1 MADITPAMIKE
12 LRDKTG
18 LGLKKCKEALVE
30 SNGDIGLAIEELRK
44 SGLAS
49 AEKRMGR
56 TTSQGSVFTFAT
68 PDGKKGAIIEL
79 ACETDFVAK
88 TADFKNLGSKLA
100 AFVAHQGIKDAETLN
115 ASNIDG
121 VPVMEIIKAHISK
134 LGENLNVNNAKSFQT
149 VGRLFQYIH
158 GEGALLGVMLD
169 IEGADDKVDVLGKDL
184 CMHIAASLP
193 IYLDRDNVPSAIIEK
208 EKEIFREQ
216 MKDKPSDVVEK
227 ILVGKI
233 NKFYQDNCL
242 VDQTFIKDEKRTVA
256 KVIKDAGAN
265 YKLRSFARFQIGS

>member
-56 TTSQGSVFTFAT
+56 TTNQGSVFTFT
-68 PDGKKGAIIEL
+68 SPDGKKGGIVEL

-88 TADFKNLGSKLA
+88 TADFKNLGIKLA
-100 AFVAHQGIKDAETLN
+100 TFVALQGVKDAETLN
-115 ASNIDG
+115 SSNIDG
-121 VPVMEIIKAHISK
+121 APVMETLKEHISK
-134 LGENLNVNNAKSFQT
+134 LGENLNINNVKSFQT
-149 VGRLFQYIH
+149 SGRIFQYIH

-169 IEGADDKVDVLGKDL
+169 IEGADNKIEVLGKDL

-193 IYLDRDNVPSAIIEK
+193 MYLDRDLVPPAVIEK

-242 VDQTFIKDEKRTVA
+242 LDQTFIKDEKKTVA